1 MRYLKS
7 YKKFETIGYTELTD
21 EIWEDIDDI
30 LLELVDVGFFISKD
44 ISDVKRID
52 NKLCEG
58 VIEIIID
65 HSKPEEYFSFSKIEE
80 NVRRLVKYMTEK
92 GWNYSLMCFIGP
104 NLYGGHSFHTF
115 ECGGSHHLAKIK
127 KTFKGGSEEALPKGL
142 RPPSDLIVNAATKKT
157 SAFKIAFYQ
166 NIARIIE

>member
-30 LLELVDVGFFISKD
+30 LLELVDTGFHITKD

-65 HSKPEEYFSFSKIEE
+65 DHQKSFSFNQIE
-80 NVRRLVKYMTEK
+80 VQFRRLVEYMTEK
-92 GWNYSLMCFIGP
+92 GWNYSLLCFIGTT
-104 NLYGGHSFHTF
+104 YHTF
-115 ECGGSHHLAKIK
+115 ECGGSHPLAKVE
-127 KTFKGGSEEALPKGL
+127 KTFRSGSERDSHKSFL
-142 RPPSDLIVNAATKKT
+142 RNKIKRDCV
-157 SAFKIAFYQ
+157 AFKIAFYQ
-166 NIARIIE
+166 NISRIIE